1 MQAPALT
8 TWPWGPALFPRVSV
22 NYPGQLWPGPG
33 HEWGLRGQS
42 GIRMLDPGVCEPE
55 PSIVLQAANFSLG
68 PGISSNISNN
78 LWWWNILQWGSAGDP
93 VLGDTG
99 DIPASQLQ
107 ITWYRVLV
115 SPQDS
120 GPRSGQNTQIYF
132 GFYVKEFLN
141 YGWGC
146 SETKCWW
153 LQGSISISE
162 IPTVQI
168 IK

>member
-22 NYPGQLWPGPG
+22 NYPGHLWPGPG

-42 GIRMLDPGVCEPE
+42 GIRMLEPGVCE

-78 LWWWNILQWGSAGDP
+78 LWWWNILQWGSADDGDP

-99 DIPASQLQ
+99 DISAADNLISCRHKTQDPGLNKTLPNTLNLMS
-107 ITWYRVLV
+107 RNVLTMDEV
-115 SPQDS
+115 A
-120 GPRSGQNTQIYF
+120 PRQFAGSY
-132 GFYVKEFLN
+132 EALFLFL
-141 YGWGC
+141 
-146 SETKCWW
+146 KF
-153 LQGSISISE
+153 Q
-162 IPTVQI
+162 
-168 IK
+168 